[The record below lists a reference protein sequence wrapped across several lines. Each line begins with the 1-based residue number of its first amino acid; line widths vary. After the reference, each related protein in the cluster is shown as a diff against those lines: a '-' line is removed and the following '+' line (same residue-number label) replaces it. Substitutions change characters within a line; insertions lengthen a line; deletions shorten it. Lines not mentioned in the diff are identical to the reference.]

1 MLKIPDKIFLVGLPG
16 SGKSTFGKSLAKALK
31 KEFIDL
37 DAEITTS
44 EKKSIPEIFNKEGE
58 EQFRIKEQQNLHL
71 VVENSSQFLLA
82 TGGGAPCFFD
92 NMEYMKSNGY
102 VIFLNTN
109 IEAIV
114 TRVLSEKSTR
124 PLIEKIDNED
134 MTLNLLEL
142 HKKRLPHYEK
152 AHLVLDHDDINVE
165 IALEKL
171 YK

>member
-102 VIFLNTN
+102 VIFFVFT
-109 IEAIV
+109 IF
-114 TRVLSEKSTR
+114 
-124 PLIEKIDNED
+124 
-134 MTLNLLEL
+134 
-142 HKKRLPHYEK
+142 
-152 AHLVLDHDDINVE
+152 
-165 IALEKL
+165 
-171 YK
+171 